1 MIFLRDVILLVIVVS
16 IDCFAAALTYGL
28 AKIKVGFLSAA
39 VISLV
44 GSMVLWLS
52 LVIAD
57 ILSRI
62 FSPET
67 AQTVGGLM
75 LVLMGL
81 LMISKRLIR
90 KFVKEKQ
97 HGITAIFL
105 DEKKADY
112 DNSKDISVKEA
123 FFLAGILST
132 DCFLS
137 GLAAGLGFSQNQK
150 IWSIIL
156 NFFGG
161 IFAIYLGLFIGK
173 LFSKRIKNV
182 DLSVLDGLVLIMLG
196 VMLTFHI

>member
-1 MIFLRDVILLVIVVS
+1 MRDVILLVIVVS

-28 AKIKVGFLSAA
+28 AKIKVGIKSAA
-39 VISLV
+39 VISFV
-44 GSMVLWLS
+44 GSVILWLS
-52 LVIAD
+52 LVVAD

-67 AQTVGGLM
+67 AQTTGGLL
-75 LVLMGL
+75 LVLMGI
-81 LMISKRLIR
+81 LMIFKRLIR
-90 KFVKEKQ
+90 KFIKEKQ
-97 HGITAIFL
+97 RGFAAIFL
-105 DEKKADY
+105 DEKKADL

-137 GLAAGLGFSQNQK
+137 GLAAGLGFSKVQK
-150 IWSIIL
+150 ISAITL

-161 IFAIYLGLFIGK
+161 IFAIYLGLFIGW

>member
-1 MIFLRDVILLVIVVS
+1 MSEVILLIIVVS

-28 AKIKVGFLSAA
+28 AKIRVGFLSTA

-44 GSMVLWLS
+44 GSGILWLS

-57 ILSRI
+57 MLSHL
-62 FSPET
+62 FSPSF
-67 AQTVGGLM
+67 AQTVGGIL
-75 LVLMGL
+75 LVLMGV

-90 KFVKEKQ
+90 KFVKENQ
-97 HGITAIFL
+97 HGLTAIFL
-105 DEKKADY
+105 DETKADR

-137 GLAAGLGFSQNQK
+137 GIAAGLGFSQSQK
-150 IWSIIL
+150 FWSIIL

-173 LFSKRIKNV
+173 LFSKRVKNV
-182 DLSVLDGLVLIMLG
+182 DLSVLDGLILIMLG

>member
-1 MIFLRDVILLVIVVS
+1 MSEVILLVIVVS

-28 AKIKVGFLSAA
+28 AKIKVNFLSAT

-44 GSMVLWLS
+44 GSGVLWLS
-52 LVIAD
+52 LVVAD
-57 ILSRI
+57 LLSNL
-62 FSPET
+62 FSPQT
-67 AQTVGGLM
+67 AQSVGGIL
-75 LVLMGL
+75 LVLMGI

-105 DEKKADY
+105 DETKADR

-137 GLAAGLGFSQNQK
+137 GLAAGLGFSLNQK
-150 IWSIIL
+150 AWALIL

-161 IFAIYLGLFIGK
+161 IIAIYLGLFIGK
-173 LFSKRIKNV
+173 IFSKRVKSV

-196 VMLTFHI
+196 TMLAFHI